1 MTAVSERTSVTALRP
16 VTFPYGSTERS
27 EGVRRSGTGTRLRL
41 LFAGTPEAAVPSLRA
56 LLDSRHE
63 VVAVLTRPDAPAGRG
78 RRMVRS
84 PVGALADEAGLP
96 VLTPRRPS
104 DPEFLDTLRALA
116 PDCCAIVAYGALVP
130 RAALDVPRYGWVNLH
145 FSLLPAWRG
154 AAPVQHAVMA
164 GDDVTGA
171 STFFIEEGLDTGPI
185 LGTMTERIRPTDT
198 AGDLLARLAVGG
210 AGLLVA
216 TMDGL
221 EAGSIVPE
229 PQPAEGI
236 SLAPK
241 VRVEDARI
249 DWSRPS
255 FVVDRQVRGCTPN
268 PGSWTTFRGER
279 VKIGPVTALVDEGAD
294 LPGTVVAGKR
304 EVHVAT
310 GSGHV
315 RLGVVQ
321 RRGRKPMPAADWARG
336 IRIEQGERFA
346 DA

>member
-1 MTAVSERTSVTALRP
+1 
-16 VTFPYGSTERS
+16 
-27 EGVRRSGTGTRLRL
+27 VRLV
-41 LFAGTPEAAVPSLRA
+41 FAGSPDTAVPSLDA
-56 LLDSRHE
+56 LASSSHE
-63 VVAVLTRPDAPAGRG
+63 VVAVVTRPDAPAGRG
-78 RRMVRS
+78 RPLLPS
-84 PVGALADEAGLP
+84 PVRVRAEALGMP
-96 VLTPRRPS
+96 VLTPVS
-104 DPEFLDTLRALA
+104 AKDPRFHEALSELA
-116 PDCCAIVAYGALVP
+116 PEACPVVAYGAIIP
-130 RAALDVPRYGWVNLH
+130 RAALDIPRYGWVNLH

-310 GSGHV
+310 GSGPV

-321 RRGRKPMPAADWARG
+321 GRGRKPMPAADWARG